1 MYPEKLLH
9 IIQHFESLSEAE
21 RRDEL
26 ISLADSAP
34 HHAPQDGQVYDL
46 EDVRKD
52 TECSDTVGIHLQ
64 RQAPNAV
71 HLAISLGCKVQ
82 TLTRALTTILCRGLS
97 GASTAQIV
105 ALPDDFIERIVGEK
119 LVQLRARTIYYV
131 LHRVQAAART
141 LEERRR

>member
-1 MYPEKLLH
+1 MYPEKLLYL
-9 IIQHFESLSEAE
+9 IQHFESLSEPE

-34 HHAPQDGQVYDL
+34 HHAPLEGQVYDL

-64 RQAPNAV
+64 RQTTDDI

-97 GASTAQIV
+97 GASTSQIV

-131 LHRVQAAART
+131 LHRVQAAAQA
-141 LEERRR
+141 LEERSH